1 MSQQPENGSAP
12 EAPEVAIE
20 ERRGIS
26 MIWLIPVVAGAIA
39 IWLAYTTISE
49 QGPEITI
56 SFKTAAGL
64 EPGKT
69 KVKYK
74 DVDVGLVE
82 EVEIKED
89 LSGIVITATLEKT
102 ASPHLNDETRFWV
115 VRPRLGAGGI
125 SGLGTLVSGAYVE
138 IDPGGGNPRR
148 DFVGLEVPP
157 VITSDVPGTEYRLKS
172 DRLGSLGPGDP
183 ITYRGIRVGQILG
196 YELNEDA
203 AGVTFVA
210 FVQAPHD
217 KLVRD
222 DTRFWNASGLQI
234 KVGAEGVEVKT
245 ETLETLLAGGIVF
258 STPLG
263 ALRQEPSAPDT
274 EFLLYDSEESIE
286 EAAIEERLPLLLYF
300 DGSVR
305 GLNAGAPVELRGL
318 RIGTVKDVRL
328 EYNADDKTFRV
339 PVVITIE
346 PTRITILGERETT
359 PYGGLDEF
367 VERGLRAQLRSGN
380 LLTGQLLVALDF
392 FPDAPPEKV
401 DYSDVYPVLPTI
413 PSEIEQLTRS
423 VGDVLEKVA
432 NLQLEE
438 LVGDLRATV
447 QSAQKLVSSPE
458 VTEAVTNLNRSLES
472 VESVLGKVNKEVGP
486 LVESLRRTS
495 EAAEATLVSTES
507 MVGENSQIRYDL
519 SQLLQELTEAAR
531 SIRLLADYLEQN
543 PNALLSGKGGAN
555 E

>member
-1 MSQQPENGSAP
+1 MSQQP

-26 MIWLIPVVAGAIA
+26 MVWLIPVVAGAIA

-49 QGPEITI
+49 KGPEITI

-69 KVKYK
+69 KVKFRE
-74 DVDVGLVE
+74 VEVGLVD
-82 EVEIKED
+82 EVDIKDD
-89 LSGIVITATLEKT
+89 LSGVVLKATLDKSAT
-102 ASPHLNDETRFWV
+102 PHLNDETRFWV
-115 VRPRLGAGGI
+115 VRPRLGAGGV

-138 IDPGGGNPRR
+138 IDPGGGEPRR

-157 VITSDVPGTEYRLKS
+157 VITSDVPGTQYRLKS
-172 DRLGSLGPGDP
+172 DRLGSLGPGDQ
-183 ITYRGIRVGQILG
+183 ITFRGIRVGQILG
-196 YELNEDA
+196 YELNDDNS
-203 AGVTFVA
+203 GVTFLA
-210 FVQAPHD
+210 FIQAPHD
-217 KLVRD
+217 QLVRD
-222 DTRFWNASGLQI
+222 DSRFYNASGLQI
-234 KVGAEGVEVKT
+234 QVGAEGFEVKT
-245 ETLETLLAGGIVF
+245 ESLEALLAGGIVF

-263 ALRQEPSAPDT
+263 AIRQEQSAPDT
-274 EFLLYDSEESIE
+274 EFVLYESEESVE
-286 EAAIEERLPLLLYF
+286 EAEIEERVPLLLYF

-328 EYNADDKTFRV
+328 EYNADDKSFRV

-346 PTRITILGERETT
+346 PSRITILGERETT
-359 PYGGLDEF
+359 PYGGLDGF

-401 DYSDVYPVLPTI
+401 DYNDVYPILPTI

-458 VTEAVTNLNRSLES
+458 VTEAVANLNRSLQS

-486 LVESLRRTS
+486 LVESLRKTS

-543 PNALLSGKGGAN
+543 PSALLSGKGGPN

>member
-1 MSQQPENGSAP
+1 MSQQP
-12 EAPEVAIE
+12 EAPEVALE
-20 ERRGIS
+20 ERRSIS
-26 MIWLIPVVAGAIA
+26 LVWLIPVVAGAIA

-69 KVKYK
+69 KVKFK
-74 DVDVGLVE
+74 DVEVGLVE
-82 EVEIKED
+82 EVDIKED
-89 LSGIVITATLEKT
+89 LSGIVVKVTLDKSAT
-102 ASPHLNDETRFWV
+102 PHLNDETRFWV
-115 VRPRLGAGGI
+115 VRPRLGTGGV

-148 DFVGLEVPP
+148 EFIGLEVPP
-157 VITSDVPGTEYRLKS
+157 VIASDVPGTQFRLKS
-172 DRLGSLGPGDP
+172 DSLGSLGPGAP
-183 ITYRGIRVGQILG
+183 IMFRGIKVGQILG

-203 AGVTFVA
+203 GGVTFLV

-222 DTRFWNASGLQI
+222 DSRFWNASGFQI
-234 KVGAEGVEVKT
+234 KVGAEGLEVKT

-263 ALRQEPSAPDT
+263 ALRQEPSTPDT
-274 EFLLYDSEESIE
+274 EFVLYDSEESIE
-286 EAAIEERLPLLLYF
+286 EAAIEERVPLLLYF

-305 GLNAGAPVELRGL
+305 GLNPGAPVELRGL
-318 RIGTVKDVRL
+318 RVGTVKDVRL
-328 EYNADDKTFRV
+328 EYNANDRSFRV

-346 PTRITILGERETT
+346 PSRITILGERENT

-392 FPDAPPEKV
+392 FPKAPPEKV

-423 VGDVLEKVA
+423 VGDVLERVA

-458 VTEAVTNLNRSLES
+458 VTEAVANLNRSLQS

-486 LVESLRRTS
+486 LVESLRKTS

-543 PNALLSGKGGAN
+543 PSALLSGKGGPN

>member
-1 MSQQPENGSAP
+1 VSQQPENGSAP

>member
-1 MSQQPENGSAP
+1 MSQQP
-12 EAPEVAIE
+12 EAPEVALE

-26 MIWLIPVVAGAIA
+26 LVWLIPVVAGAIA

-69 KVKYK
+69 KVKFRE
-74 DVDVGLVE
+74 VEVGLVD
-82 EVEIKED
+82 EVIIKDD
-89 LSGIVITATLEKT
+89 LSGVVLKATLDKS
-102 ASPHLNDETRFWV
+102 AAPHLNDETRFWV
-115 VRPRLGAGGI
+115 VRPRLGAGGV

-148 DFVGLEVPP
+148 DFVGLEIPP
-157 VITSDVPGTEYRLKS
+157 VITSDVPGTQYRLKS

-183 ITYRGIRVGQILG
+183 ITFRGIRVGQILG
-196 YELNEDA
+196 YELDEDVS
-203 AGVTFVA
+203 GVTFLA

-222 DTRFWNASGLQI
+222 DSRFFNASGLEI
-234 KVGAEGVEVKT
+234 EVGAEGFQVRT
-245 ETLETLLAGGIVF
+245 ESLEALLAGGIVF

-274 EFLLYDSEESIE
+274 EFVLYESEESVE
-286 EAAIEERLPLLLYF
+286 EAEIEERLPLLLKF

-328 EYNADDKTFRV
+328 EYDTKTKDFSV

-346 PTRITILGERETT
+346 PSRLTIVGARETT
-359 PYGGLDEF
+359 AYGPLDEF

-423 VGDVLEKVA
+423 VGDVLEKVS

-438 LVGDLRATV
+438 LVSDLRATV

-458 VTEAVTNLNRSLES
+458 VTAAITYLNRSLES
-472 VESVLGKVNKEVGP
+472 VESVLGKVDKEVGP

-495 EAAEATLVSTES
+495 QAAEATLVSTES

-543 PNALLSGKGGAN
+543 PSALLSGKGGPN